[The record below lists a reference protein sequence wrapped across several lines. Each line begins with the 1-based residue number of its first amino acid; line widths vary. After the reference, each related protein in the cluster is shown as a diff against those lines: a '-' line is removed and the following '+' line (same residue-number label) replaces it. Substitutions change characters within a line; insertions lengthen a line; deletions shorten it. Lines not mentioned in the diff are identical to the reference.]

1 MVRGIVFVGV
11 DVDDKMFHGF
21 GINKATGEYH
31 SFACKPNAGQLIKKL
46 EGIKQEGLEIRTCYE
61 ATYIGYTLQRELE
74 RAGYF
79 CEVVAPSLIPRKLG
93 KKVKTDRIDCES
105 LARYYLKEELTMVHV
120 PEEKE
125 ERIRD
130 IIRARNFLKKQS
142 KRLKQFILS
151 QCRRAGLNYKQ
162 EEGSTKSYWT
172 QIHKI
177 WMERQINK
185 RGEELK
191 YTLQSLLMHLE
202 QLENQIAGYDNEI
215 EKISKREEY
224 RERVSAL
231 VCYRGI
237 GILTAMTII
246 TELGDIRRFDHP
258 RRLTSYT
265 GLDLIEY
272 SSGGKEK
279 RYGISK
285 MGNRHIRTS
294 VVEACQTANRI
305 PFISRKLKQS
315 RKEAKVEYI
324 DIADRCMR
332 RLHKKWHRM
341 QYSGKNNNVI
351 KTACAREMLSF
362 VWETLR
368 AAA

>member
-1 MVRGIVFVGV
+1 MGKEVVFVGI

-21 GINKATGEYH
+21 GINSVTGECH
-31 SFACKPNAGQLIKKL
+31 NFVSKPTAGDLIKRL
-46 EGIKQEGLEIRTCYE
+46 EKIKEEGVEIRTCYE
-61 ATYIGYTLQRELE
+61 ATYIGYTLQRALAK
-74 RAGYF
+74 AGYN
-79 CEVVAPSLIPRKLG
+79 CEVAAPSLIPRKPG
-93 KKVKTDRIDCES
+93 KKVKTDRIDSEA
-105 LARYYLKEELTMVHV
+105 LASYYLKGELTMVHV
-120 PEEKE
+120 PEERE

-130 IIRARNFLKKQS
+130 MIRGRNFLKKQS

-151 QCRRAGLNYKQ
+151 QCRRSGLNYK
-162 EEGSTKSYWT
+162 EEIGKTKSYWT
-172 QIHKI
+172 QSHLI
-177 WMERQINK
+177 WLEREINK

-202 QLENQIAGYDNEI
+202 ELNNQISGYDNEI

-224 RERVSAL
+224 KERVSGL
-231 VCYRGI
+231 QCYRGI
-237 GILTAMTII
+237 GVLTAMTII

-258 RRLTSYT
+258 RRLTSYS

-272 SSGGKEK
+272 SSGGKEA

-305 PFISRKLKQS
+305 PFISRKLKLS
-315 RKEAKVEYI
+315 RKGAKVEYI
-324 DIADRCMR
+324 EIADRCMR

-341 QYSGKNNNVI
+341 QYAGKNNNVI